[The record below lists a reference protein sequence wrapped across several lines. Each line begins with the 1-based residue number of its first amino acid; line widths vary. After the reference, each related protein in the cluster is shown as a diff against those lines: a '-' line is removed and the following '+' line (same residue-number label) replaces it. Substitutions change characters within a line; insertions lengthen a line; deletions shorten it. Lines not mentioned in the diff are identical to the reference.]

1 MRAYEVDTASTTAIV
16 STATAKAHLKVD
28 VSDDDDFIAD
38 LVSAATKAAEDY
50 TNRFFMNTT
59 ITMYGDT
66 WDDIATL
73 YKSPVSSVTH
83 IKYYDADDALQSLST
98 DIYLTDLVSKPA
110 RISLLPDQSFPD
122 LSSRKMAV
130 HIKYVVGEGTAV
142 SDISDLIQ
150 QSVLLMVGH
159 WYEHRSSVISGKTA
173 MEIPLTSQMLLD
185 QYKIQ
190 VCR

>member
-28 VSDDDDFIAD
+28 VSDDDDLIAD

-73 YKSPVSSVTH
+73 YKSPVSSITH

>member
-28 VSDDDDFIAD
+28 VSDDDDLIAD

-83 IKYYDADDALQSLST
+83 IKYYDTDDALQSLST

-150 QSVLLMVGH
+150 QSVLLMVGQ
-159 WYEHRSSVISGKTA
+159 WDEHRSAVISGKTA

>member
-28 VSDDDDFIAD
+28 VSDDDYLIAD

-83 IKYYDADDALQSLST
+83 IKYYDTDDALQSLST

>member
-28 VSDDDDFIAD
+28 VSDDDDLIAD